1 MPPRLV
7 SQRLKASVC
16 GAALLLLAVPCAAQ
30 IDAGLL
36 ARGHDR
42 ELTSAYDASSNR
54 GEVTLTL
61 IPPGSGGLAAQATLT
76 FTAQFRGREPG
87 AGTTS
92 FFVRTHYTPRADP
105 RRRDPR
111 TLVEDRNLIFELDP
125 HTDTG
130 IRLFL
135 YAANYGYAGFVPPG
149 DEVPVAFFTLSPA
162 ELRALAVPRA
172 IGGRALGSEFSL
184 EPAQLE
190 ALRDFVHRTV
200 R

>member
-149 DEVPVAFFTLSPA
+149 DEVP
-162 ELRALAVPRA
+162 
-172 IGGRALGSEFSL
+172 
-184 EPAQLE
+184 Q
-190 ALRDFVHRTV
+190 LRDGHHRHGS
-200 R
+200 RERSEPWGEAHRRRNARDSPGRRSQRHPARRRG